1 MKQLTVKEAVTIS
14 GVGLHSGKTATI
26 TIKPAAANAGIEF
39 VRTDLEKPVKIAA
52 TANYVSST
60 DRSTTLKKGVATVQ
74 TVEHVLAALA
84 GLQIDNASIE
94 VEGEEIPIL
103 DGSAAPFINAILE
116 KGITELDIER
126 TYFVVDEI
134 EKYTDAETGV
144 EIMVLPSDTFEA
156 TVLIDFDSPYVST
169 QFASLKNM
177 SDFQTEIAPARTFGF
192 INELE
197 ALLDAGFIKGG
208 NLDNA
213 LVFADRAYSNE
224 ELANLAQKM
233 NRETASVDNKG
244 VLNTSSLRFDNEA
257 ARHKLLDLIGDLSL
271 IGKPIQA
278 KIIANKSGHAANTAI
293 ANVLRKVYMK
303 QRKLGGLPKYDPR
316 KEPIKD
322 TMAIEAML
330 PHRHPFLLVDKIIEM
345 SDKHIV
351 GIKNVTYDESFF
363 GGHFPGNPIM
373 PGVLQ
378 IEAMA
383 QTGGILALN
392 TVPDPENWDTYF
404 LKIDN
409 TKFKKKVVPGDT
421 IIIKMELLSSIR
433 RGICHMKG
441 TAYVGETIVSE
452 GELTAQIVRRKVD

>member
-1 MKQLTVKEAVTIS
+1 MKQFTVKEAVIIS

-26 TIKPAAANAGIEF
+26 TIKPAAANAGIAF
-39 VRTDLEKPVKIAA
+39 IRTDLEKSVKIPA

-60 DRSTTLKKGVATVQ
+60 DRSTTLAKGSATIQ

-94 VEGEEIPIL
+94 VEGGEIPIL
-103 DGSAAPFINAILE
+103 DGSAVPFINAILE
-116 KGITELDIER
+116 KGTTELDAER

-144 EIMVLPSDTFEA
+144 EITVLPSDKFEA
-156 TVLIDFDSPYVST
+156 TVLVDFDSPYVNT
-169 QFASLKNM
+169 QFASLKDM

-197 ALLDAGFIKGG
+197 ALLDAGLIQGG
-208 NLDNA
+208 SLDNA
-213 LVFADRAYSNE
+213 LVFADRTYSDE
-224 ELANLAQKM
+224 ELANLAKKM
-233 NRETASVDNKG
+233 NRETVSIDNKG
-244 VLNTSSLRFDNEA
+244 VLNTSSLRFANEA
-257 ARHKLLDLIGDLSL
+257 ARHKLLDLVGDLTL

-278 KIIANKSGHAANTAI
+278 KIIANKPGHAANTAI
-293 ANVLRKVYMK
+293 ANVLRKVYQK
-303 QRKLGGLPKYDPR
+303 QRKLRGLPKYDPR
-316 KEPIKD
+316 KEPIKN

-345 SDKHIV
+345 SDTHIV

-363 GGHFPGNPIM
+363 SGHFPGNPIM

-421 IIIKMELLSSIR
+421 IIIKMELLSPIR
-433 RGICHMKG
+433 RGICNMMG

-452 GELTAQIVRRKVD
+452 GELTAQIIKRKVD